1 MTQYQSMFS
10 KPPLADDN
18 NNNNNNG
25 SGSNS
30 NFQQVTFG
38 QLPTSSFNNNDNNNN
53 QHSQYD
59 PNRQLNYAY
68 PLSGNAAHLQQQQS
82 NVPMQGN
89 NTGCSLFASPATT
102 MHPQQQQQHLH
113 RSNFGN
119 NPIMWSCG
127 QGLSRSL
134 IDQICASGSTPV
146 LILPCET
153 SSNNNSSNGSSQQ
166 PSQQSSSSG
175 MTNYCCCCCRIR
187 GLSAAPTQLI
197 NNFCACKSDGNGVMM
212 QPELHFKSN
221 TNDNSNG
228 YAATWL
234 QAEKTT
240 NQQQQQQQ
248 QQAAAASLSIQ
259 LQAIVSQLMGIQGIA
274 ATVVCKLLL
283 KNVVEARVQETPEE
297 LMDKATRCLHR
308 LSLEQLVEESRRCQ
322 EVAGL
327 VRVYLIWA
335 SNSPQLI
342 PILTGAQLRINTIKS
357 CLELLINARV
367 VQDQS
372 AGVQQGGQQQQ
383 DKQEEPIDEA
393 ILNLKSNDELLQL
406 LGQLREKECQERVNL
421 SFNQPYGSQKLLYQR
436 KLDNCQRKIQQIER
450 ELNRR
455 RDSNT
460 VISFRVDVFCNNIRE
475 RKGPRRGWCRG
486 APPKQVHDY
495 PGKEPVTRSSEVQR
509 PTLQDQD
516 HRAYDLFV
524 DSGSESNFCVERP
537 KRLLLKPH
545 VGSPET
551 TYDQRRPEE
560 NVCVNCNNGD
570 CDNANKNDN
579 DDNNDDNNS
588 DGKSVDRAHG

>member
-1 MTQYQSMFS
+1 MI
-10 KPPLADDN
+10 
-18 NNNNNNG
+18 
-25 SGSNS
+25 
-30 NFQQVTFG
+30 
-38 QLPTSSFNNNDNNNN
+38 
-53 QHSQYD
+53 H
-59 PNRQLNYAY
+59 
-68 PLSGNAAHLQQQQS
+68 
-82 NVPMQGN
+82 
-89 NTGCSLFASPATT
+89 TT
-102 MHPQQQQQHLH
+102 
-113 RSNFGN
+113 
-119 NPIMWSCG
+119 
-127 QGLSRSL
+127 
-134 IDQICASGSTPV
+134 
-146 LILPCET
+146 
-153 SSNNNSSNGSSQQ
+153 
-166 PSQQSSSSG
+166 
-175 MTNYCCCCCRIR
+175 
-187 GLSAAPTQLI
+187 
-197 NNFCACKSDGNGVMM
+197 ACKSDGNGVMM

-221 TNDNSNG
+221 ANDNNNG

-234 QAEKTT
+234 QAEKTAS
-240 NQQQQQQQ
+240 QQQQR

-283 KNVVEARVQETPEE
+283 KNVPEARVQETPEE

-357 CLELLINARV
+357 CLEMLINARV

-372 AGVQQGGQQQQ
+372 AGVQQGQQQQ
-383 DKQEEPIDEA
+383 DKEEPIDEA

-406 LGQLREKECQERVNL
+406 LARLREKECQERVNL

-436 KLDNCQRKIQQIER
+436 KLDNCQRKMQQIER

-460 VISFRVDVFCNNIRE
+460 
-475 RKGPRRGWCRG
+475 
-486 APPKQVHDY
+486 VHDY

-516 HRAYDLFV
+516 RQAFDLFV
-524 DSGSESNFCVERP
+524 DSSSESNFCVERP

-551 TYDQRRPEE
+551 TYDERRTEE
-560 NVCVNCNNGD
+560 NVCVNCNNDD
-570 CDNANKNDN
+570 CDNANNNNNN
-579 DDNNDDNNS
+579 DDDDNDDNNS

>member
-166 PSQQSSSSG
+166 PSQQSSSS
-175 MTNYCCCCCRIR
+175 
-187 GLSAAPTQLI
+187 
-197 NNFCACKSDGNGVMM
+197 ACKSDGNGVMM

-460 VISFRVDVFCNNIRE
+460 V
-475 RKGPRRGWCRG
+475 
-486 APPKQVHDY
+486 HDY